1 MKIGV
6 ISDTH
11 GVVPAWQKAMDIFTG
26 ADLIVHAGDV
36 LYHPPRIGFT
46 PGYEIPELVKLMN
59 ACNVPIVIARG
70 NCDAEVYEELLDMPV
85 LSPYAFVQASGLRIV
100 IHHGHGLDE
109 EDMSRLAARYRADVF
124 VTGHT
129 HIPVL
134 RRINGA
140 IHINPGSP
148 AHPKF
153 EREGIAVPTVGLI
166 SGDEIRVVE
175 LETGA
180 EIMSAPLK

>member
-26 ADLIVHAGDV
+26 ADIIVHAGDV

-59 ACNVPIVIARG
+59 ACPIPIVIARG
-70 NCDAEVYEELLDMPV
+70 NCDAEVYEELLDTPV

-109 EDMSRLAARYRADVF
+109 EGMSRLAAKYRADVF

-153 EREGIAVPTVGLI
+153 EREGIAVTTVGLI
-166 SGDEIRVVE
+166 SGDEIRIVE
-175 LETGA
+175 LETGK